1 MFLPLGDEPNPRGT
15 PVVTYSLIGVNV
27 AVYCFLTL
35 PLSTVRPDFEDPRV
49 LEYVQ
54 LFARHLSQMSLDDF
68 LRQIT
73 AYDLVVFNY
82 GYRPAEPEL
91 TALFTSMFLH
101 GGLMHLA
108 GNMLFLWIYGD
119 NVEHRL
125 GPARFL
131 LAYLATGLAATLVHS
146 VLDARSVVPVVG
158 ASGAIS
164 GVLGFYFIWFPRNR
178 VRLLVMFPLMHIFY
192 APARLVL
199 GIYLV
204 VQNLFPFLASRGIE
218 EGGGVAYGA
227 HIGGFLAGLGSAW
240 WAERRRRAGRP
251 PRVSPRAGGGV
262 GAGGFRRCPLRE
274 EVGRLIGGGSFDKAA
289 DAYFQIPSEA
299 EPAGAG
305 AARLDHPEQL
315 AGQPRPSRGGARR
328 LPAAP
333 AGLPARAVR
342 GRGAPRRRARAAPRA
357 APAGGRLPA
366 PGGGLRSRPPSRRP
380 PSTRGPRWPT
390 SRTAR
395 SFASGAC
402 TETCGLSLAARG
414 SAGGATCRWVAGRP
428 GRPQGTSAPRSPRA
442 PSPLGARASSSPGQ
456 PPYRRSSRAIGSVR

>member
-1 MFLPLGDEPNPRGT
+1 MFLPLGDEPNPRGA
-15 PVVTYSLIGVNV
+15 PVVTYGLIGVNV
-27 AVYCFLTL
+27 AVYCFVTL
-35 PLSTVRPDFEDPRV
+35 PLSAVRPDFDDPRV

-54 LFARHLSQMSLDDF
+54 LFARYLSRMSLDDF
-68 LRQIT
+68 LQQIS
-73 AYDLVVFNY
+73 AYDLVVFRF

-125 GPARFL
+125 GPVRFL

-164 GVLGFYFIWFPRNR
+164 GVLGYYFIWFPRNR

-199 GIYLV
+199 GIYLI

-240 WAERRRRAGRP
+240 WAERRGVRVGPQEYRRAPAGVAADSVAAAREKIAHLMSGGRYD
-251 PRVSPRAGGGV
+251 
-262 GAGGFRRCPLRE
+262 E
-274 EVGRLIGGGSFDKAA
+274 AA
-289 DAYFQIPSEA
+289 DAYFRVPSELSRRALAADDSITLSNWLANHGHPGAALVVYQRHLRDYPLGPYAA
-299 EPAGAG
+299 EAHLGAG
-305 AARLDHPEQL
+305 LVQLHAQRQPAAAYQHLVAVFDCDPHPETAQH
-315 AGQPRPSRGGARR
+315 
-328 LPAAP
+328 
-333 AGLPARAVR
+333 
-342 GRGAPRRRARAAPRA
+342 ARAALA
-357 APAGGRLPA
+357 DIA
-366 PGGGLRSRPPSRRP
+366 SRQKFRV
-380 PSTRGPRWPT
+380 
-390 SRTAR
+390 
-395 SFASGAC
+395 
-402 TETCGLSLAARG
+402 G
-414 SAGGATCRWVAGRP
+414 SEP
-428 GRPQGTSAPRSPRA
+428 
-442 PSPLGARASSSPGQ
+442 
-456 PPYRRSSRAIGSVR
+456 

>member
-1 MFLPLGDEPNPRGT
+1 MFLPLGDEPNPRGA

-35 PLSTVRPDFEDPRV
+35 PLSTMRPDFDDPRLV
-49 LEYVQ
+49 EYVQ
-54 LFARHLSQMSLDDF
+54 LFADYVSRISLDEF

-73 AYDLVVFNY
+73 AYDLVVFSY

-91 TALFTSMFLH
+91 IALFTSMFLH

-125 GPARFL
+125 GPVRFL
-131 LAYLATGLAATLVHS
+131 AAYLATGLAATLVHS

-178 VRLLVMFPLMHIFY
+178 VRLLVLFPLMHIFY

-204 VQNLFPFLASRGIE
+204 LQNLFPFLLSRGVE
-218 EGGGVAYGA
+218 DGGGVAYGA

-240 WAERRRRAGRP
+240 WAERRGVQAGPREYHRAP
-251 PRVSPRAGGGV
+251 AAASAPAAS
-262 GAGGFRRCPLRE
+262 GASVRE

-289 DAYFQIPSEA
+289 DAYFQIPSELSRRALAPHDSITLSNWLANHGHPAAALVVYQRHLRDYPLGPYAA
-299 EPAGAG
+299 EAHLGAG
-305 AARLDHPEQL
+305 LVQLHAEQ
-315 AGQPRPSRGGARR
+315 
-328 LPAAP
+328 PAD
-333 AGLPARAVR
+333 
-342 GRGAPRRRARAAPRA
+342 
-357 APAGGRLPA
+357 GRLPA
-366 PGGGLRSRPPSRRP
+366 PGGGLRSRSPSRDR
-380 PSTRGPRWPT
+380 
-390 SRTAR
+390 
-395 SFASGAC
+395 
-402 TETCGLSLAARG
+402 AAR
-414 SAGGATCRWVAGRP
+414 AGRA
-428 GRPQGTSAPRSPRA
+428 GRHRKPAEVPRRVW
-442 PSPLGARASSSPGQ
+442 L
-456 PPYRRSSRAIGSVR
+456 